1 MAWVVDT
8 SVLLDI
14 RQNDPQFGICAAKC
28 LVQLPD
34 GLVLCPITYIEL
46 APTLAV
52 TLLFRNSF
60 SRGRGA
66 MARALEPSRHFE
78 CPSALGQLR
87 RRERSGLSGR
97 RPVADLLIEAF
108 AQRFQGLI
116 TRNPK
121 HFTSVPWSSHDLK
134 TPWSSAAIP
143 PHSNAPSAKGGR
155 RAEELSKLSFL

>member
-28 LVQLPD
+28 LVQHLPD

-46 APTLAV
+46 APE
-52 TLLFRNSF
+52 F
-60 SRGRGA
+60 SGDSALQEQFFQRVGVQW
-66 MARALEPSRHFE
+66 LEPWSRQDTLNAHRLWANYVE
-78 CPSALGQLR
+78 
-87 RRERSGLSGR
+87 EKRSGLSGK

-121 HFTSVPWSSHDLK
+121 HFTSVPVVV
-134 TPWSSAAIP
+134 P
-143 PHSNAPSAKGGR
+143 
-155 RAEELSKLSFL
+155 